1 VEPPRNSERRIPN
14 KSRDPVKKLKYGT
27 AAVVDVE
34 TTGFNPYRDEIVE
47 LAITLFRYDRATGQV
62 LEIVCEYTGLR
73 QPSGPMRRAAS
84 AVHGITKRMV
94 RGLKLDYRRIRAILR
109 KADFVVAHNAGFDRS
124 FVERLMPSSHH
135 MTWLCTLRGIDW
147 KARGFTSRCL
157 VDLAAAHEIA
167 TPRAHR
173 ASGDTATLLA
183 LLSHRPRRRKPYL
196 HELLRT
202 AGVIPKA
209 ARRRARQTS

>member
-62 LEIVCEYTGLR
+62 LEI
-73 QPSGPMRRAAS
+73 
-84 AVHGITKRMV
+84 
-94 RGLKLDYRRIRAILR
+94 
-109 KADFVVAHNAGFDRS
+109 
-124 FVERLMPSSHH
+124 
-135 MTWLCTLRGIDW
+135 
-147 KARGFTSRCL
+147 
-157 VDLAAAHEIA
+157 HEIA